1 MIEVSVVATNHC
13 IRDWKGALPMNLENV
28 AWNIYKKS
36 IDKYGLDNA
45 QYESNVD
52 TPQEVTASTYAFLA

>member
-1 MIEVSVVATNHC
+1 
-13 IRDWKGALPMNLENV
+13 MNLENV

-52 TPQEVTASTYAFLA
+52 TPQEVTASTYTFLA